1 MATTQ
6 KQTHGPI
13 RTRDNNDIKGQVE
26 RFVKTVSDLQSILTQ
41 ETDCLNNANREGFFR
56 LQEKKVNIASIYKDE
71 VLALKKLATE
81 LKEKYPE
88 LVPFL
93 QNKQQELNTHVQENV
108 KALKRMEKA
117 TTRLTDRIMEIARQA
132 ATEQSA
138 VSYGAQGRFDENK
151 RASIGIS
158 ESA

>member
-56 LQEKKVNIASIYKDE
+56 LQEKKVNVASIYKDE

-93 QNKQQELNTHVQENV
+93 QNKQQELNEHVQENV

-132 ATEQSA
+132 AAEQSA